1 RLCELVRSGEVT
13 QLMMQSP
20 KGTPAGMVLVDEMQ
34 DFDSTRVEII
44 ARLAAIIPQL
54 KVVACGDALQ
64 SVFSDVISDEDA
76 DLPGQGS
83 HALNTWDMVPDMQRF
98 SMDVCRRCPDPH
110 VRFANAAMRSMH
122 GGKLCIQP
130 MKSSHPGVPGLSK
143 PFLFAHP
150 DLRLG
155 TNHAAS
161 ITAQQV
167 CIIIQHF
174 MQADSSL
181 KPQDVAIIAMNTNS
195 NAVFDQLG
203 VKLPYL
209 YSSHFGTSMED
220 SPSYVKHL
228 VTKSELA
235 TTTMDWSS
243 ASGKTVM
250 LSVHGDKGRTHKL
263 VVVLD
268 LSHRNFPHK
277 TTVDTGRELVD
288 ASIMNVACT
297 RCQGTGVVVVP
308 DLNGGGSERYLAVGV
323 PASGASFYLNPALPG
338 GKAFEPDLPVVASWQ
353 AEQLPKDSPFGC
365 GGTSYLLPVPVF
377 GLWWWCPRC
386 RLTSPMGLITPLTCT
401 QGC

>member
-1 RLCELVRSGEVT
+1 MLLVLT
-13 QLMMQSP
+13 L
-20 KGTPAGMVLVDEMQ
+20 
-34 DFDSTRVEII
+34 DFNSTRVEII
-44 ARLAAIIPQL
+44 ARLATNNPQL

-64 SVFSDVISDEDA
+64 SVFPDVINEEDA
-76 DLPGQGS
+76 HLPGVGS
-83 HALNTWDMVPDMQRF
+83 HALSTWDMVPDMQRF
-98 SMDVCRRCPDPH
+98 SMDVCHRCPDPH

-122 GGKLCIQP
+122 GGKLRIQP

-143 PFLFAHP
+143 PFLFVHP
-150 DLRLG
+150 DLGLG
-155 TNHAAS
+155 KNCAAS

-203 VKLPYL
+203 AKLPYL
-209 YSSHFGTSMED
+209 
-220 SPSYVKHL
+220 
-228 VTKSELA
+228 TKSDLA

-268 LSHRNFPHK
+268 LSHHNFPHK

-297 RCQGTGVVVVP
+297 RCQGTGVVV
-308 DLNGGGSERYLAVGV
+308 E
-323 PASGASFYLNPALPG
+323 PA
-338 GKAFEPDLPVVASWQ
+338 
-353 AEQLPKDSPFGC
+353 
-365 GGTSYLLPVPVF
+365 
-377 GLWWWCPRC
+377 
-386 RLTSPMGLITPLTCT
+386 
-401 QGC
+401 